1 MTHEEA
7 APGAAPA
14 LAAAQGAAQA
24 TTESPTDGPPAL
36 YRRIGL
42 LNTVLVDRRGDR
54 YIVSRGARNEAIE
67 SVLWFRMCAIEYHR
81 LPRDCILPYRVHSQ
95 ALARFKQWFVG
106 SRLAQRAIRSC
117 QQFKGDGMSSAV
129 YNRNYRSQ
137 LRVALFEAFGGS
149 DWMNLLLAVGALGI
163 NQDLVDCYNAE
174 LDCRTPSGPLAPPR
188 LSARSLAAARG
199 QPLPPVQ
206 GVQHH
211 RTPAYNARMQARE
224 LDRQAQ
230 IILHPGARQ
239 EAMRAADLAWEPA
252 HALSDA
258 AGVAYTDRHGQ
269 RVREALDH
277 TSMVTCV
284 LERYAERRRIEYD
297 QSR

>member
-1 MTHEEA
+1 MER
-7 APGAAPA
+7 GAAPA
-14 LAAAQGAAQA
+14 LAAPQGAAA
-24 TTESPTDGPPAL
+24 
-36 YRRIGL
+36 YRRNGL
-42 LNTVLVDRRGDR
+42 LRTVLVESRGDR
-54 YIVSRGARNEAIE
+54 YTVSRGARNEAIDT
-67 SVLWFRMCAIEYHR
+67 VLWFRMRAIEYHR

-106 SRLAQRAIRSC
+106 SRLAERAIRTC
-117 QQFKGDGMSSAV
+117 QQFKGMSSSV
-129 YNRNYRSQ
+129 YARNYRSQ

-163 NQDLVDCYNAE
+163 NQDLVDCYNDE

-239 EAMRAADLAWEPA
+239 EAMRAADLAWETA

-258 AGVAYTDRHGQ
+258 AEVAYTDRHGQ

-284 LERYAERRRIEYD
+284 LERYAERMRIEYD